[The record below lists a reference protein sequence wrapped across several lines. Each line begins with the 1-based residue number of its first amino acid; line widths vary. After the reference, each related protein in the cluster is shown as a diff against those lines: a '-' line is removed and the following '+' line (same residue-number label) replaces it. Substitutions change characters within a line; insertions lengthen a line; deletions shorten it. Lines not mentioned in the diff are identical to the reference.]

1 MRPGPL
7 PSAPSGLTIRLLA
20 VHLSINAVR
29 ETLQDLPAP
38 AALRYETDP
47 ETLTPPVTRQQPSRR
62 VVRAVV
68 LLAALTSL
76 AGSAA
81 PAHAAGSCGK
91 QVINDWYDGRIDGT
105 YDLHCYDDAIEQL
118 PRDLRDYSSA
128 PDDIQRALT
137 SRMRGEKAPPNR
149 DPVPTDTGPGEPAP
163 TPPPGEPPV
172 PDPQPGE
179 KPAGPDDP
187 VALPPP
193 GESAS
198 SVPVPLLILAGLALL
213 LVAGG
218 SAGYVIRRF
227 QSRRIPPPAL

>member
-1 MRPGPL
+1 MPSERLCKIRPHVRAYPL
-7 PSAPSGLTIRLLA
+7 R
-20 VHLSINAVR
+20 HR
-29 ETLQDLPAP
+29 
-38 AALRYETDP
+38 P

-76 AGSAA
+76 VASAA
-81 PAHAAGSCGK
+81 PADAAGSCGR

-128 PDDIQRALT
+128 PDDIQRALQ
-137 SRMRGEKAPPNR
+137 SRMRGQEAPPNR
-149 DPVPTDTGPGEPAP
+149 DPAPTDTGPGPGEPAP
-163 TPPPGEPPV
+163 TPPPPGDPPV
-172 PDPQPGE
+172 VDPPPGE
-179 KPAGPDDP
+179 SPPTGPDDP
-187 VALPPP
+187 VALPPL
-193 GESAS
+193 GESPS

-227 QSRRIPPPAL
+227 QSRRIPPPAV